1 MSVPANVG
9 AGLTSGLFL
18 RLLRGGDRRRVL
30 NRKDIGSRLASISN
44 RRLCFSV
51 IVVVVIVVLFPK
63 VLIKSGSR
71 FFVYGGCEYHHVL
84 VLFLGFAILR
94 KLISTS

>member
-1 MSVPANVG
+1 MSA

-30 NRKDIGSRLASISN
+30 NRKAIGSRLASISN

-51 IVVVVIVVLFPK
+51 ISVVVLFPK

-71 FFVYGGCEYHHVL
+71 FFVYGGREYHHVL
-84 VLFLGFAILR
+84 VLLLGFAILR